1 MAWEQGRRGR
11 SYYTRTVRAGGKRV
25 REYLGS
31 GPRAQAAAQ
40 ADALRRAEREAQAAA
55 LREEQSRL
63 REMDSA
69 VLELFEL
76 VGLVATAALVAGGF
90 HRHGGEWRKRHG
102 EREGREEG

>member
-1 MAWEQGRRGR
+1 MAWEQGPRGR

-76 VGLVATAALVAGGF
+76 AGLVATAALVAGGF
-90 HRHGGEWRKRHG
+90 HRHGGEWRTRHG
-102 EREGREEG
+102 ERHGAEEG